1 MITPEPDT
9 RSPERKAA
17 DERIAAEPHL
27 SIPEVPPGTPLMT
40 AEEALARLNRRPV
53 ALAGVVEN
61 GVVRSLDPDATLP
74 EHARVIIVMSAE
86 G

>member
-1 MITPEPDT
+1 MIVPEPDT

-17 DERIAAEPHL
+17 DERIAAGPHD
-27 SIPEVPPGTPLMT
+27 PVPDLPPDTPLVPV
-40 AEEALARLNRRPV
+40 EVLLARLNRRPM